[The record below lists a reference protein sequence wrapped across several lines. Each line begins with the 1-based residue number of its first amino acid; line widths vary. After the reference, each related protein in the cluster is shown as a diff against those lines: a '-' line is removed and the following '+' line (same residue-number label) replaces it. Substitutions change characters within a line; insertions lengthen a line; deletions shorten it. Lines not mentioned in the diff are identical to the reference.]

1 MRRGVKV
8 GLGALLIG
16 VLATGYGVYWWYE
29 AALDAQVEASQPSD
43 FARDVSS
50 EVRHLLLSA
59 EFKDK
64 GAGLVRL
71 DKLSEEDRAEVL
83 GVMADD
89 PSQTIRMIA
98 IPMMSR
104 LRDRFPR
111 VRALLVRLALN
122 DPEKDVRDAARD
134 ALGGGGSP

>member
-1 MRRGVKV
+1 MRRDVKV
-8 GLGALLIG
+8 GLGVLLVA

-43 FARDVSS
+43 FARDVAS
-50 EVRHLLLSA
+50 EARRLLLSA

-64 GAGLVRL
+64 AAGLVRL
-71 DKLSEEDRAEVL
+71 DKLAEEDRAEVL
-83 GVMADD
+83 CVMADD
-89 PSQTIRMIA
+89 ASQTVRMIA
-98 IPMMSR
+98 VPMMSR

-122 DPEKDVRDAARD
+122 DAEKDVRDSARD
-134 ALGGGGSP
+134 ALGGGGTP